1 MKAVLCKAFGGPGD
15 LVVEEVAAPAL
26 GKADVRIA
34 VHAAGVNFPDVLMIT
49 GKYQMRP
56 EFPFSPGLEV
66 AGEVLETGE
75 RATGISPGQ
84 RVMATLPY
92 GGFAEEAVT
101 PAQSVYAIPDDM
113 DYPTAAGF
121 TITYGTAHHALI
133 GRAKLQAGE
142 ALLVLGAAGGVG
154 LAAVEVGA
162 LLGAHVIGAV
172 GADAKALVVRE
183 HGAEDVINY
192 TKESIRDRVKD
203 LTGGNGADAVFD
215 PVGGGATT
223 ESVRALAWRGR
234 LLVIGFA
241 SGEIPEIAANR
252 LLLKE
257 AQAVGVYWGAFAT
270 REPAQNRVNIEELL
284 RWYGEGKIKP
294 LVSAT
299 FSLAQ
304 AGEALT
310 ALIER
315 KVTGKAV
322 LSVRPRW

>member
-15 LVVEEVAAPAL
+15 LVVEEVAPPPL

-34 VHAAGVNFPDVLMIT
+34 VCAAGVNFPDVLMIT

-66 AGEVLETGE
+66 AGEVIEVGE
-75 RATGISPGQ
+75 GAAGITAGQ
-84 RVMATLPY
+84 RVMATLPH
-92 GGFAEEAVT
+92 GGFAEEAVV
-101 PAQSVYAIPDDM
+101 PAQSVYAIPDGM
-113 DYPTAAGF
+113 DYPAAAGF
-121 TITYGTAHHALI
+121 SITYGTAHHALI

-142 ALLVLGAAGGVG
+142 NLLVLGAAGGVG

-172 GADAKALVVRE
+172 GADAKAAVVRD
-183 HGAEDVINY
+183 HGAEAVINY
-192 TKESIRDRVKD
+192 SSESIRDRVKD
-203 LTGGNGADAVFD
+203 LSGGSGADVVFD
-215 PVGGGATT
+215 PVGGEATT

-241 SGEIPEIAANR
+241 SGHIPEIAANR

-270 REPAQNRVNIEELL
+270 REPAQNRANIAELL

-304 AGEALT
+304 AGEALS

-315 KVTGKAV
+315 KATGKVV
-322 LSVRPRW
+322 LRVRA